1 MTRRGAC
8 HMVWWHVI
16 WGEQGGQR
24 ISGSIKVLRLI
35 WFDGQGCGLCSLIFD
50 S

>member
-1 MTRRGAC
+1 M
-8 HMVWWHVI
+8 

-24 ISGSIKVLRLI
+24 ISSLIKVLCLI
-35 WFDGQGCGLCSLIFD
+35 WFNGQGCGLCSLIFD